1 MLTCLKMFFPW
12 SYNPLLL
19 ISIHPFTQQSLV
31 QKEFLKMISEGFK
44 KCFRKECNLGVL
56 TTISF
61 EFILVL
67 KTKVVFLEV
76 LFQYQYQL
84 GSDSSLM

>member
-1 MLTCLKMFFPW
+1 MF
-12 SYNPLLL
+12 L
-19 ISIHPFTQQSLV
+19 
-31 QKEFLKMISEGFK
+31 FLKMISEGFK

-56 TTISF
+56 LTISF